1 MEANQ
6 QVIKAEIFKDTHE
19 EIFKFYWNLAYQ
31 AWYINCFVIPV
42 DLAAQSQPDSHA
54 KLTRLL
60 GLLQPAV

>member
-31 AWYINCFVIPV
+31 A
-42 DLAAQSQPDSHA
+42 
-54 KLTRLL
+54 
-60 GLLQPAV
+60 